1 MKGLSLRRGQKMV
14 VLTKVMRRSIDVIM
28 TIATDMLP
36 SMMKSTVNIE
46 HESHDDAIDHSS

>member
-1 MKGLSLRRGQKMV
+1 MV
-14 VLTKVMRRSIDVIM
+14 VLTKVARRSIDVIM